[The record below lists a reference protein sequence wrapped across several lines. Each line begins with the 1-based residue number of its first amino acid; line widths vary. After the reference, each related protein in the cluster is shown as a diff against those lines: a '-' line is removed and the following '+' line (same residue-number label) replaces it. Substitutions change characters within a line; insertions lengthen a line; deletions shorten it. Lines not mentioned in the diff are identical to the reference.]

1 MAARLRKL
9 KVGERVKVNATVF
22 DTAEQLAGIEPRWSV
37 IHFPLTWKT
46 AQVEGKIVSKS
57 GHLDAQTTVF
67 EGTSTQQ
74 PQEVLNAHPGLRF
87 THLFARLG

>member
-1 MAARLRKL
+1 MSRPSQANYLAIWGPYKGLARNDGAKYAVLYQSNKKKLFTKTMAARLRKL

-46 AQVEGKIVSKS
+46 A
-57 GHLDAQTTVF
+57 
-67 EGTSTQQ
+67 
-74 PQEVLNAHPGLRF
+74 
-87 THLFARLG
+87 